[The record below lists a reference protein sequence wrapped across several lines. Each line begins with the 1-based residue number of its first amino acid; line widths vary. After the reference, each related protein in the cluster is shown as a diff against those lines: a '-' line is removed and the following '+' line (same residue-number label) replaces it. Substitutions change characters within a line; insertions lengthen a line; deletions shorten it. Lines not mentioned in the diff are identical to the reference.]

1 MRKFYNKLPATL
13 RSEIRSLVPGSARRW
28 YAHYH
33 TEVYLLS
40 YPKCG
45 RTWLRLMIGRAI
57 VRHFQMP
64 DDIDHLFLAGNRRL
78 HPDVPRIRVFH
89 DDRPM
94 LKTPEELETSK
105 QQYRDKKVILL
116 VRDPRDVIVSSYF
129 EMKKRGRIFGDNPYE
144 TRQAQFD
151 GSLSEFI
158 VLRQGGFDTILE
170 FYNIWAANR
179 DVPAGFLLVRY
190 EDMRADAQHEL
201 RRVLDFLGLEQID
214 AATIQEAVEYASFD
228 NMRKMEEQ
236 GKFQTG
242 MLTPADKSD
251 QSSYKTRRGKIGG
264 YHDYLSQT
272 EVDTLNQKI
281 AHRLSD
287 IYGYEA

>member
-1 MRKFYNKLPATL
+1 MRKFYDKLPASM
-13 RSEIRSLVPGSARRW
+13 RSEIRSLVPVSARRW
-28 YAHYH
+28 YAHRN

-57 VRHFQMP
+57 VRHFQLP
-64 DDIDHLFLAGNRRL
+64 DDINLLFLAGSQRP
-78 HPDVPRIRVFH
+78 HPLVPRIRVVH

-94 LKTPEELETSK
+94 LKAPEELETSK
-105 QQYRDKKVILL
+105 QRYQDKKVILL

-129 EMKKRGRIFGDNPYE
+129 EMNKRGRLFGDNPYE

-158 VLRQGGFDTILE
+158 FRRQGGFDTILE

-179 DVPAGFLLVRY
+179 NVPAGFLLVRY
-190 EDMRADAQHEL
+190 EDLRLDASKEL
-201 RRVLDFLGLEQID
+201 RRVLDFLGLEQINSS
-214 AATIQEAVEYASFD
+214 TIQEAVDYASFE

-264 YHDYLSQT
+264 YLDYLSPA
-272 EVDTLNQKI
+272 EIKILNHKI
-281 AHRLSD
+281 ADQLSD
-287 IYGYEA
+287 IYGYT